1 MTIGEKIKYL
11 RNLRNLTQNQL
22 AEMTGIHLVTIAK
35 YETNKT
41 KPQPAQI
48 KRLVS
53 ALSVNLYALLDLD
66 FNNEIQSRTDFTALL
81 VQFLKNE
88 ILNICGERDEDGQL
102 NTETVSFYIA
112 PVLANFFNLTTNNQ
126 VRFEDVILSLKDEQI
141 LSKILSWEKLNYLY
155 VKAKVKYRDT
165 EDEEVLRVV
174 NELKNNM
181 ELIEFELLL
190 MD

>member
-22 AEMTGIHLVTIAK
+22 AEMTGIHSITIAK
-35 YETNKT
+35 YETNKM

-48 KRLVS
+48 KRIANAMS
-53 ALSVNLYALLDLD
+53 INPYALLELD
-66 FNNEIQSRTDFTALL
+66 FNDEIQSFSDAMGLII
-81 VQFLKNE
+81 QFVKNE

-126 VRFEDVILSLKDEQI
+126 VRFEDVILNLKDEQI
-141 LSKILSWEKLNYLY
+141 LSKILSWEKFNYLY
-155 VKAKVKYRDT
+155 KKIETENRDT
-165 EDEEVLRVV
+165 EDEEVLSVL